1 MRALTTLGVGLP
13 EVSVEVPIRF
23 CFRKKTHC
31 PFPGCG
37 TQGITGGACLLKQ
50 KEGRESKGQKDS
62 DDCR

>member
-1 MRALTTLGVGLP
+1 MRALTTVGVGLP

-31 PFPGCG
+31 PFRGCRI
-37 TQGITGGACLLKQ
+37 QGIPGGAFLLKQ

-62 DDCR
+62 DDYR